1 MGMQINYYKKFAFMV
16 GLLFLGTIA
25 TNAQNASITG
35 KVIDEKGEPVIGA
48 AAVIEGSTNGGATDL
63 DGNYKISNVPMGK
76 VTVVVSGL
84 GYGKQKKSIEIK
96 EAKMYALDIKMGND
110 AVVLKEA
117 VVIGYGTEQKRDITG
132 AISTMKSK
140 EIAMNPVPSV
150 DNALQGR
157 IAGLQVNA
165 ASGVAGA
172 PSKVTIRG
180 SNSIGAGA
188 QPLYVVDGIIINTQ
202 DISPGNMGSGTNPLS
217 DLNQN
222 DIESIDVLK
231 DAAAAAIYGSRGANG
246 VILITTKK
254 GKSGKTKFD
263 FNYNYGTIKPTH
275 VLEFLNAS
283 EHLSL
288 RDQAGKLD
296 TLLKDKPT
304 TRLGDWNNKPFTR
317 QMADSLVNA
326 GYYNK
331 EENQW
336 IPSVLRTGR
345 TQTAALSAS
354 GGNDK
359 TKFYISGSYYEYNS
373 FLKGN
378 DFKRFNSKIDLD
390 NQATE
395 KIRIGTSI
403 NFAFSQNNRVPV
415 GDDGGLGQA
424 QRNLPYLP
432 IYNSDGS
439 FNLQGNNPGSNPL
452 WQLKNW
458 SFVANNYRTF
468 SNVYVEYNI
477 FKNLKWRSNIGVDL
491 TSQVE
496 REFIFRNVF
505 DTSSQSSAWDRRT
518 NVNIITSSHY
528 MTYTKML
535 FDSTHQFT
543 GNAGFE
549 VTDRKQEGVGLQ
561 GVGFP
566 NDYFKRP
573 GNATLKTQ
581 SSYNYV
587 TASGFLSYFVR
598 GIYKIKEKYFINGS
612 LRYDGSS
619 RFGQQNKYGV
629 FPGASFGW
637 LASEE
642 KFIKNIESISYLKVR
657 GGLGLTGNDQIGDFS
672 SLGYFSSNGGY
683 NGSTGLVPSALAN
696 PNLKWEKA
704 FTINAGFEMGLV
716 RNRVYLSADLYRRTS
731 SDLLLPQYL
740 PTSTGYSSVLVNLG
754 KLQNQGVELV
764 LNTKNIEGAFT
775 WSTDFNIAFNQNKV
789 LNVDNQPPD
798 NFESGQPGEGRV
810 IEGYAVGTSYVVR
823 YSHVAAADG
832 TVYQRDSKGNIITDA
847 NGVQQT
853 YAYKAGTAIY
863 LDSLGNEMIFG
874 PNNTYFYQQRMA
886 RGNPVPKFIGGINNK
901 FTYKGFELSFL
912 FYFQYGNTIYD
923 DPAKRQIGLWKT
935 DAQRKEIQ
943 DYWSTTNSS
952 SNVPSLIRYNDGV
965 NSDRFLYDASFIRLR
980 NLTLAYSFSDDVCKK
995 LKLSGL
1001 RVFASGNNLL
1011 TFTKYPGWDPEV
1023 LRNVP
1028 PNSQQ
1033 GNVSFSGPSY
1043 QTPQAKSI
1051 LFGVNF
1057 NF

>member
-1 MGMQINYYKKFAFMV
+1 MHKNYVLKLFWIFAI
-16 GLLFLGTIA
+16 LFIQSTIS
-25 TNAQNASITG
+25 TAQNASISG
-35 KVIDEKGEPVIGA
+35 KVVDEKGEPVIGA
-48 AAVIEGSTNGGATDL
+48 AATIEGTTNGGATDL

-76 VTVVVSGL
+76 ITVVVSGL

-96 EAKMYALDIKMGND
+96 EAKAYTLNIKMGND

-180 SNSIGAGA
+180 TNSIGAGG

-202 DISPGNMGSGTNPLS
+202 DISPGNLGSGTNPLS
-217 DLNQN
+217 DINQN

-263 FNYNYGTIKPTH
+263 FSYNYGTIKPTKI
-275 VLEFLNAS
+275 LEFLNAE
-283 EHLSL
+283 EHLKL
-288 RDQAGKLD
+288 RDSAG
-296 TLLKDKPT
+296 LKDLPAASY
-304 TRLGDWNNKPFTR
+304 WNGETFTR
-317 QMADSLVNA
+317 KMADSLLAA
-326 GYYNK
+326 GYYNDK
-331 EENQW
+331 ANQW

-345 TQTAALSAS
+345 TQTASLSAS

-359 TKFYISGSYYEYNS
+359 TKFYISGSFYEYNS

-378 DFKRFNSKIDLD
+378 DFRRFNTKIDID
-390 NQATE
+390 NQATD
-395 KIRIGTSI
+395 KIKLGASL
-403 NFAFSQNNRVPV
+403 NFAFSQNNRVAT
-415 GDDGGLGQA
+415 GDAGGLGQA

-432 IYNSDGS
+432 IYNTDGS
-439 FNLQGNNPGSNPL
+439 FNLQNNSTGSNPL
-452 WQLKNW
+452 WQLDN
-458 SFVANNYRTF
+458 FEFIANNYRTY
-468 SNVYVEYNI
+468 SNLFFEYEFI
-477 FKNLKWRSNIGVDL
+477 KNLKWRSNIGADL
-491 TSQVE
+491 TNQVE
-496 REFIFRNVF
+496 REYQFRNIL
-505 DTSSQSSAWDRRT
+505 DPTSQSYAWDRRT

-528 MTYTKML
+528 LNYSKML
-535 FDSTHQFT
+535 FDSTHQLT
-543 GNAGFE
+543 AIGGFE
-549 VTDRKQEGVGLQ
+549 LTDRKQEGVGLL
-561 GVGFP
+561 GVGFS

-573 GNATLKTQ
+573 GNAIVKDE

-598 GIYKIKEKYFINGS
+598 GIYKIREKYFINGS
-612 LRYDGSS
+612 VRYDGSS
-619 RFGQQNKYGV
+619 RFGSENKYGI

-642 KFIKNIESISYLKVR
+642 KFIKNIETISYLKVR
-657 GGLGLTGNDQIGDFS
+657 GGWGLTGNDQIGDFQT
-672 SLGYFSSNGGY
+672 LGFFSSNTGY
-683 NGSTGLVPSALAN
+683 NGATGLVPSALAN
-696 PNLKWEKA
+696 PNLSWEKA
-704 FTINAGFEMGLV
+704 VTYNFGFEMGFV
-716 RNRVYLSADLYRRTS
+716 RNRIYLSADVYRRIS
-731 SDLLLPQYL
+731 SDLLLPQFI

-754 KLQNQGVELV
+754 KLQNQGLEIV
-764 LNTKNIEGAFT
+764 LNTKNIEGAFS

-789 LNVDNQPPD
+789 ISVDNQPPD
-798 NFESGQPGEGRV
+798 NFDKDPGEGRV
-810 IEGYAVGTSYVVR
+810 IPGYAVGTSYVVK
-823 YSHVAAADG
+823 YSRVAQQDG
-832 TVYQRDSKGNIITDA
+832 VVYERDPNGNIILDA
-847 NGVQQT
+847 NGVGKT
-853 YAYKAGTAIY
+853 YSYKAGTAIY
-863 LDSLGNEMIFG
+863 LDKFGNDMIFG
-874 PNNTYFYQQRMA
+874 SNTSYFYDQRVP
-886 RGNPVPKFIGGINNK
+886 RGSPVPKFIGGINNK

-923 DPAKRQIGLWKT
+923 DPAKQQIGIFDKE
-935 DAQRKEIQ
+935 AQRKEILN
-943 DYWSTTNSS
+943 YWTPNNSNS
-952 SNVPSLIRYNDGV
+952 DVPALSLNNSAV

-980 NLTLAYSFSDDVCKK
+980 NVTLGYSFPDNFCKK
-995 LKLSGL
+995 IRLSGL
-1001 RVFASGNNLL
+1001 RLFASGNNLL

-1028 PNSQQ
+1028 VNSDK
-1033 GNVSFSGPSY
+1033 GNISFSGPSY

>member
-1 MGMQINYYKKFAFMV
+1 MHKNYVLKLFWIFAI
-16 GLLFLGTIA
+16 LFLQSTISI
-25 TNAQNASITG
+25 AQNASISG
-35 KVIDEKGEPVIGA
+35 KVVDEKGEPVIGA
-48 AAVIEGSTNGGATDL
+48 AATIEGTTNGGATDL

-76 VTVVVSGL
+76 ITVVVSGL

-96 EAKMYALDIKMGND
+96 EAKAYTLNIKMGND

-140 EIAMNPVPSV
+140 EIALNPVPSV

-180 SNSIGAGA
+180 TNSIGAGG

-202 DISPGNMGSGTNPLS
+202 DISPGNLGSGTNPLS
-217 DLNQN
+217 DINQN

-263 FNYNYGTIKPTH
+263 FSYNYGTIKPTKI
-275 VLEFLNAS
+275 LEFLNAE
-283 EHLSL
+283 EHLRL
-288 RDQAGKLD
+288 RDSAGEQD
-296 TLLKDKPT
+296 TLLKDKST
-304 TRLGDWNNKPFTR
+304 TRLGDWNGRAFTR
-317 QMADSLVNA
+317 GMADSLLAA
-326 GYYNK
+326 GYYNN
-331 EENQW
+331 EANQW

-345 TQTAALSAS
+345 TQTASLSAS

-359 TKFYISGSYYEYNS
+359 TKFYISGSFYEYNS

-378 DFKRFNSKIDLD
+378 DFRRFNTKIDID
-390 NQATE
+390 NQATD
-395 KIRIGTSI
+395 KIKLGASI
-403 NFAFSQNNRVPV
+403 NFAFSQNNRVAT
-415 GDDGGLGQA
+415 GDAGGLGQA

-432 IYNSDGS
+432 IYNSDGT
-439 FNLQGNNPGSNPL
+439 FNLQGNNPGSNPM
-452 WQLKNW
+452 WQLDNFD
-458 SFVANNYRTF
+458 FVANNYRTY
-468 SNVYVEYNI
+468 SNLFFEYEVV
-477 FKNLKWRSNIGVDL
+477 KNLKWRSNVGADL
-491 TSQVE
+491 TNQVE
-496 REFIFRNVF
+496 REFQFRNVL
-505 DTSSQSSAWDRRT
+505 DTASQSYAWDRRT

-528 MTYTKML
+528 LSYTKML
-535 FDSTHQFT
+535 FDSTHQLT
-543 GNAGFE
+543 AIGGFE
-549 VTDRKQEGVGLQ
+549 LTDRKQEGVGLL

-573 GNATLKTQ
+573 GNAVLKSQ
-581 SSYNYV
+581 GSYNYV

-612 LRYDGSS
+612 VRYDGSS
-619 RFGQQNKYGV
+619 RFGQENKYGV
-629 FPGASFGW
+629 FPGASIGW

-642 KFIKNIESISYLKVR
+642 QFIKNIEAISYLKVR
-657 GGLGLTGNDQIGDFS
+657 LGGGLTGNDQIGDFQT
-672 SLGYFSSNGGY
+672 LGFFSSNTGY
-683 NGSTGLVPSALAN
+683 NGATGLVPSALAN
-696 PNLKWEKA
+696 PNLRWEKA
-704 FTINAGFEMGLV
+704 VTYNGGFELGMV
-716 RNRVYLSADLYRRTS
+716 RNRVYLSADFYRRIS
-731 SDLLLPQYL
+731 SDLLLPQFI

-764 LNTKNIEGAFT
+764 LNTKNIEGAFS

-789 LNVDNQPPD
+789 ISVDNQPPD
-798 NFESGQPGEGRV
+798 NFDKDPGEGRV
-810 IEGYAVGTSYVVR
+810 IPGYAVGTSYVVR
-823 YSHVAAADG
+823 YSHVAQADG
-832 TVYQRDSKGNIITDA
+832 SVLQRDAEGSVVKDA
-847 NGVQQT
+847 NGVEQIYT
-853 YAYKAGTAIY
+853 YKAGTAIY
-863 LDSLGNEMIFG
+863 LDQFGNEMIFG
-874 PNNTYFYQQRMA
+874 PNNTYFYDQRVP
-886 RGNPVPKFIGGINNK
+886 RGNPVPKLIGGINNK

-923 DPAKRQIGLWKT
+923 DPAKQQIGMWKRE
-935 DAQRKEIQ
+935 AQRKEVLDAWTAQ
-943 DYWSTTNSS
+943 NGSTD
-952 SNVPSLIRYNDGV
+952 VPALNRYNDAV

-980 NLTLAYSFSDDVCKK
+980 NLTLAYSFSDDFCKK
-995 LKLSGL
+995 IRLSGL
-1001 RVFASGNNLL
+1001 RVYASGNNLL

-1028 PNSQQ
+1028 VNSDK
-1033 GNVSFSGPSY
+1033 GNISFSGPSY